1 MHQLDEVKNTYN
13 RTAAEYAEEFYQE
26 LDSKPLDRLL
36 LRRFA
41 AAAEP
46 LGRTADI
53 GCGCGH
59 TTAYLRHCG
68 VKDLI
73 GIDLAVEMIL
83 TARNLNRE
91 IEFETGNMLELIEPD
106 ETFGSILAFYAIV
119 HFNYTEIETAF
130 AECFR
135 TLKRGGQFF
144 FSFHVGEKH
153 SELDEFL
160 GVATKITFYYFD
172 IDHIHRLL
180 NSAGFEIMETVMRYP
195 YTDAEYPSKRAYILA
210 QKPE

>member
-1 MHQLDEVKNTYN
+1 MHQLDEVTSTYN
-13 RTAAEYAEEFYQE
+13 LTAAEYAEQFYRE
-26 LDSKPLDRLL
+26 LDGKPLDRLL

-68 VKDLI
+68 VTDLV
-73 GIDLAVEMIL
+73 GIDLSTAMIE
-83 TARNLNRE
+83 TAQRLNPE
-91 IEFETGNMLELIEPD
+91 IPFEVGNMLRVDEPNQ
-106 ETFGSILAFYAIV
+106 TFGSILAFYAIV
-119 HFNYTEIETAF
+119 HFNYTEIEIAF
-130 AECFR
+130 QECFR

-144 FSFHVGEKH
+144 FSFHVGEEH
-153 SELDEFL
+153 SELEEFL
-160 GVATKITFYYFD
+160 GIATKITFYYFD
-172 IDHIHRLL
+172 VDHIHRLL
-180 NSAGFEIMETVMRYP
+180 NTTGFKIDETVIRYP

-210 QKPE
+210 TKPA